1 MRDTPP
7 KTPHAGP
14 GNADF
19 SCLFTMSIFV
29 CPTALRLLEDIS
41 RPTGRWNTARAVLD
55 DHVGTCGAQVWWS
68 VSGSNRRPP
77 ACKAGALPAELTP
90 RSRFVVRLRR
100 TFASRRPLA
109 GRAPR
114 SNPGARPRKARHGV
128 CVRRRRTTQENL
140 VGRDG
145 LEPSTSR
152 LSGVCSNHLSYRPRT
167 DRQAC
172 VPRD

>member
-90 RSRFVVRLRR
+90 RLFPRPPAAYIRCAPALGRSGATLKPGRQTAQGAARSVRPPE
-100 TFASRRPLA
+100 AD
-109 GRAPR
+109 
-114 SNPGARPRKARHGV
+114 NPGELGGSRWTRTIDLTLI
-128 CVRRRRTTQENL
+128 RRVL
-140 VGRDG
+140 
-145 LEPSTSR
+145 
-152 LSGVCSNHLSYRPRT
+152 
-167 DRQAC
+167 
-172 VPRD
+172 